1 MGDLTVKLNYCQ
13 DEGPGARPYAYT
25 YERSPE
31 EIAQSVHKKQYGGG
45 NVEVEVVVRDGRACE
60 DKLRLDTHSFQ
71 LEKGVKTELS
81 TEDFYSN
88 EGKVK
93 DVYYKEMEE
102 LLKKATGAE
111 VVKMIHHQVRNKDR
125 CTATKDSGTV
135 NAVGPYAVAVHGDSH
150 PFSAK
155 WLFRM
160 IAGGMDEK
168 YKSGRF
174 MYVNAW
180 RNIADTPIDNDHLA
194 VCDETS
200 LVKPDDYIVA
210 DLFDK
215 TYSLQQY
222 KLLDDNSASHRWYY
236 FSHLKK
242 DEVILFKQ
250 WDSDPTLTGRV
261 CFHTAFHDDNA
272 PPCPSR
278 QSIEARGIAFF
289 PDHKPNTCPSMM
301 KKSELDE

>member
-1 MGDLTVKLNYCQ
+1 MGDLSVKLNYCR
-13 DEGPGARPYAYT
+13 DEGPGGRPYLYT

-31 EIAQSVHKKQYGGG
+31 EMAESVHKKQNGGG
-45 NVEVEVVVRDGRACE
+45 RVNVEVVVRDGRACE
-60 DKLRLDTHSFQ
+60 DELRLDTHSFQ
-71 LEKGVKTELS
+71 LEKGVETKLS

-88 EGKVK
+88 EIKVK

-111 VVKMIHHQVRNKDR
+111 RVIMIHHQVRNKER
-125 CTATKDSGTV
+125 CTATKDSGTT
-135 NAVGPYAVAVHGDSH
+135 NAVGPYAAGIHGDSH
-150 PFSAK
+150 PYSAK
-155 WLFRM
+155 ELFRM
-160 IAGGMDEK
+160 VAGGMDKK
-168 YKSGRF
+168 YHSGRF
-174 MYVNAW
+174 LYVNAW
-180 RNIADTPIDNDHLA
+180 RNISDCPIGNDHLA

-200 LVKPDDYIVA
+200 LVKPDDYIVS

-215 TYSLQQY
+215 VYSLQQY
-222 KLLDDNSASHRWYY
+222 SLVDDNAAGHRWYY
-236 FSHLKK
+236 FSRLKK

-250 WDSDPTLTGRV
+250 WDSDTTLTGRV

-272 PPCPSR
+272 PACPSR

-301 KKSELDE
+301 KKPEYAE